1 MCLSKKKKKK
11 KNDAIEPKS
20 HASRFSLTKRERSGA
35 SQIRMDTVDEKRL
48 LGFTGLD
55 KPNINCYE
63 KDR

>member
-1 MCLSKKKKKK
+1 VCLSKKKKKK
-11 KNDAIEPKS
+11 KEEMEPKS
-20 HASRFSLTKRERSGA
+20 KTKNLTLTKRERSGA